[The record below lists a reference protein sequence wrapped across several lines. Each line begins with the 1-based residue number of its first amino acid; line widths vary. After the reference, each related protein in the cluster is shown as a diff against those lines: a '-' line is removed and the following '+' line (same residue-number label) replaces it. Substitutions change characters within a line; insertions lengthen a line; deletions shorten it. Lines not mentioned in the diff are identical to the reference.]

1 MASVRIW
8 EKKQIRLD
16 RLNFKQHQVFKI
28 GNVGVAAVKN
38 RVQAALGPNDTPAR
52 PLTKRYAIWKTK
64 RGRGNRRNLTF
75 TGDMLR
81 NFQVRT
87 VSERQARAG
96 LSTRKDRIKAWA
108 NQKLEPWVVFSPKNR
123 AAVVEAARRVLNEMK
138 GLLLLE
144 RMLGGK
150 QR

>member
-16 RLNFKQHQVFKI
+16 RLNFKQRQMFKI

-38 RVQAALGPNDTPAR
+38 RVQAALGPSDAAAK

-87 VSERQARAG
+87 VSENKARAG

-138 GLLLLE
+138 GRLLLE
-144 RMLGGK
+144 HLLGGK
-150 QR
+150 QS

>member
-8 EKKQIRLD
+8 QKKQIRLD

-38 RVQAALGPNDTPAR
+38 RVGAALGPNDSPAK
-52 PLTKRYAIWKTK
+52 PLTKRYAIRKTRLGK
-64 RGRGNRRNLTF
+64 GNRRNLTL

-81 NFQVRT
+81 NFMVRT
-87 VSERQARAG
+87 VSENRARAG
-96 LSTRKDRIKAWA
+96 LSTRKDRIKAWV
-108 NQKLEPWVVFSPKNR
+108 NQKIEPWVVFSPKNK
-123 AAVVEAARRVLNEMK
+123 AAVLEAARRVLNEMK
-138 GLLLLE
+138 STLLLE
-144 RMLGGK
+144 RALGGR